1 MMRFIILGGLIIIC
15 SEGCL
20 HSKYLR
26 NIFEISP
33 NGVDSYND
41 YNIGFEF
48 KESFMKN
55 RDNIFYKVPEDQ
67 AKNSDFFIFCV
78 DTTEYYLVDNQK
90 ILKRFNFKTKE
101 KNANI
106 RIQTVRK
113 ISEFITFDVLE
124 LRDYI
129 NRIRGK
135 K

>member
-1 MMRFIILGGLIIIC
+1 MLGGLIIIC

-26 NIFEISP
+26 EIFDISP

-48 KESFMKN
+48 KESFMIN
-55 RDNIFYKVPEDQ
+55 RDNIFFKVPEVQ
-67 AKNSDFFIFCV
+67 ALNSDFFVFCV
-78 DTTEYYLVDNQK
+78 DTTEYYLVDNRE
-90 ILKRFNFKTKE
+90 ILKRFKFNTKE

-106 RIQTVRK
+106 RISTVRNL
-113 ISEFITFDVLE
+113 SEFTTFDVLE

-129 NRIRGK
+129 NRIEVK
-135 K
+135 